1 MKYAIDRYGI
11 GVEIEVDADEFENQ
25 DYIPQ
30 RLTRFFCPECNEI
43 VFFRKKGGNQP
54 NKFYHQKR
62 DNKTPECDKR
72 VDGCSNLSVSQR
84 VGLPLFITRIS
95 TGNFQLNIGFPSLG
109 IKTLE
114 NATKSDCTVKISSYH
129 QYRTIKVNQS
139 NFLSDNTTLIPVN
152 FIPNYGK
159 NYSIS
164 IESRTQISDLQRKWS
179 DYADGFGQNGAIFSY
194 SETGGKKIRRGDSI
208 STNKDYYAV
217 VKNIE
222 IIGEAANMLTQDF
235 QQSHPDTP
243 WKMVKGMRNYIVH
256 EYFQIDDIVVWDVV
270 INNIPELR
278 EQVIRYLSETNWE
291 EWEKQNTEA

>member
-217 VKNIE
+217 VKNNFLSHSQISQTE
-222 IIGEAANMLTQDF
+222 IGKLEINKTTYKVIKFIINVSVDNSTDF
-235 QQSHPDTP
+235 
-243 WKMVKGMRNYIVH
+243 
-256 EYFQIDDIVVWDVV
+256 
-270 INNIPELR
+270 EL
-278 EQVIRYLSETNWE
+278 IRLYLR
-291 EWEKQNTEA
+291 KH